1 MNRYKTAERA
11 IDEAIA
17 TRDARAIVRMVFDTD
32 VPSPEQLAW
41 SEKPLTYL
49 GHQSVRGCL
58 ATANGRAL
66 LRQYLLQLEFGIFP

>member
-1 MNRYKTAERA
+1 MNRYRYAERA

-17 TRDARAIVRMVFDTD
+17 NRDARAIVRIVFDTD
-32 VPSPEQLAW
+32 APSPEQLAW
-41 SEKPLTYL
+41 AAKPLTYL

-66 LRQYLLQLEFGIFP
+66 LRQYLLQLEFGLFP